1 MYVNS
6 YNNYKYHSYY
16 KMIIY
21 CTFYIN
27 ASNYAYINYL
37 YIINI

>member
-6 YNNYKYHSYY
+6 DKNCKYHSYY
-16 KMIIY
+16 KMKIY
-21 CTFYIN
+21 CAFYIN